1 MWAATNQIFES
12 NLVAAATL
20 HADSAFCLPLYAE
33 SALCLAV
40 FLQVDQK
47 Y

>member
-1 MWAATNQIFES
+1 M
-12 NLVAAATL
+12 AAATL
-20 HADSAFCLPLYAE
+20 PADSTFCLPLYAE

-40 FLQVDQK
+40 FLQAVQK